1 MRGSGRSLSC
11 EGGQRHRVDDRK
23 TIAVKHV
30 TVYYLLSF
38 LDDFSLNSSFTN
50 SQLSHEFTTFA
61 RIHDFCMSSYVEF
74 SGFHDFRTNSR
85 LLHDFTTHTTK

>member
-23 TIAVKHV
+23 RSRQAL
-30 TVYYLLSF
+30 TVYYYLLSF

-61 RIHDFCMSSYVEF
+61 RIHDFCISSYVHF
-74 SGFHDFRTNSR
+74 SGFHDFRTNS
-85 LLHDFTTHTTK
+85 